1 MWLCYKVHFYFKA
14 FGATLQILETANTLR
29 KLTLPFSWLYGGFM
43 SLRNWFFDK
52 KLTRSF
58 KFDFPVICVGNLST
72 GGTGKTPHIEFI
84 TKLLQDKYTVG
95 VVSRGYGRKTMGF
108 FMVNEDSQATQV
120 GDEPLQIK
128 QNYPQT
134 NVAVGEQ
141 RIIAIPSLINEAP
154 ETQVVLLDDA
164 YQHRYVQ
171 AGMYILLSDYS
182 KMFYDDDVLPA
193 GNLREFKSGYKRA
206 DIIIVTKCPL
216 NLGSQEKEEIKKKIN
231 PLAHQQVFFSYLQY
245 GHPYALVNKQT
256 LLEGLKQKDVLF
268 FAGIANAKP
277 ISQYL
282 TENANSFE
290 LMKLPDHA
298 NYSKMAIDS
307 IGKNFEALASQNKI
321 MLTTQKDAVKLT
333 QSELKETIAKWPLYV
348 LPLEIGMQMDDKQH
362 FVSHIETYIQKELS
376 ITTDT
381 K

>member
-1 MWLCYKVHFYFKA
+1 MHFYFSA

-84 TKLLQDKYTVG
+84 ISLLQSNYKLG
-95 VVSRGYGRKTMGF
+95 VVSRGYGRKTIGF
-108 FMVNEDSQATQV
+108 FMVDEDSQATDV

-128 QNYPQT
+128 QNNPQT
-134 NVAVGEQ
+134 AVAVGEQ
-141 RIIAIPSLINEAP
+141 RIIAIPTLINEAP
-154 ETQVVLLDDA
+154 HTQVVLLDDA

-182 KMFYDDDVLPA
+182 KMFYDDMVLPA

-206 DIIIVTKCPL
+206 DIIIVTKCPI
-216 NLGSQEKEEIKKKIN
+216 NLGAQEKQAITKRIN
-231 PLAHQQVFFSYLQY
+231 PLAHQQVLFSYLQY
-245 GHPYALVNKQT
+245 GQPYALADKQP
-256 LLEGLKQKDVLF
+256 LADGLRKKDVLF

-277 ISQYL
+277 INEYL

-290 LMKLPDHA
+290 LVKLPDHVD
-298 NYSKMAIDS
+298 YTTSVLDS
-307 IGKNFEALASQNKI
+307 IKKTFETLKGTNKI
-321 MLTTQKDAVKLT
+321 LLTTQKDAVKLAQT
-333 QSELKETIAKWPLYV
+333 ELKETLAQWPIYV
-348 LPLEIGMQMDDKQH
+348 LPLEIDMQENDKQH

>member
-1 MWLCYKVHFYFKA
+1 MWLCCKVHFYFNA

-84 TKLLQDKYTVG
+84 ISLLQSKYKLG

-108 FMVNEDSQATQV
+108 FVVDENSEATQV

-128 QNYPQT
+128 QNNPQT

-154 ETQVVLLDDA
+154 DTQVILLDDA
-164 YQHRYVQ
+164 YQHRYVE

-182 KMFYDDDVLPA
+182 KMFYDDAVLPV

-206 DIIIVTKCPL
+206 NIIIVTKCPPS
-216 NLGSQEKEEIKKKIN
+216 LGSAEKAAIKKKIN
-231 PLAHQQVFFSYLQY
+231 PLTHQQVYFSHLQY
-245 GHPYALVNKQT
+245 GHPYSLLDKQP
-256 LLEGLKQKDVLF
+256 LADDLKQKDVLF
-268 FAGIANAKP
+268 FAGIANAIP
-277 ISQYL
+277 INEYL
-282 TENANSFE
+282 TENVNSFE
-290 LMKLPDHA
+290 LIKLPDHA
-298 NYSKMAIDS
+298 NYTKMGLES
-307 IGKNFEALASQNKI
+307 IGKSFEAFAGKNKI
-321 MLTTQKDAVKLT
+321 LLTTQKDAVKLA

-348 LPLEIGMQMDDKQH
+348 LPLEIGMDVDDKQH
-362 FVSHIETYIQKELS
+362 FANDIETYIQKELS
-376 ITTDT
+376 TTIHT
-381 K
+381 E